1 MQLSSVLNHARQ
13 YWRPALI
20 VHLLFTLLGLGLFTP
35 LFGIALQG
43 LLALSGNA
51 AVADQE
57 IALLLLTP
65 LGLGSA
71 IFLVG
76 LLLAIAGLEL
86 GALQAIAQGAQ
97 HSLKIA
103 PLAAVK
109 FSLRHALALL
119 RLTIGLTVRVLVYL
133 LPFVA
138 VLGAIAW
145 WRLGDYDINYYLSH
159 RPPAFYQAL
168 AMALPPLLL
177 LIWLLGRRLLG
188 WSLALPLVLFTNTAP
203 GAAFAASEQLT
214 AGRRA
219 DLLGAFTRWLLLALA
234 ASLVPLAFLSVAAG
248 MAAISQGQDLS
259 LLVLLLGASMV
270 LWICLNFVATAFTMT
285 SFTFVVAAAFKRY
298 NPSVSEAVLRDNLR
312 LAADR
317 LEARSAGTGP
327 WIAGALAATAL
338 AVLAGLWLLG
348 EVKPEDEV
356 LVIAHRGAAGAAPE
370 NTLASVSRALNDGA
384 DWVEIDVQESRD
396 GEVVV
401 VHDSDFM
408 KLAGNP
414 LKVWDGDLAEIRQID
429 IGSWFDPRF
438 SAQRVPTLREVL
450 EEIKGRSK
458 LVIELKY
465 YGHDQQLEQRV
476 VDIVERSGMSE
487 DVVVMSLKLQGVE
500 KLHALRPEW
509 TTGLLAASAVGDLS
523 RLDVDFLAVNQGMA
537 SRAFIRR
544 AHAAGKQ
551 VFVWTINDALSLS
564 RWMSMGVDGVI
575 TDEPAL
581 AREVLA
587 QRAEMSSAQRL
598 MLSAALFFG
607 RPAMASSYR
616 DDSP

>member
-1 MQLSSVLNHARQ
+1 MQLSAVLNQARR

-20 VHLLFTLLGLGLFTP
+20 VHLLFALLGLALFAP
-35 LFGIALQG
+35 LFGVTLQG
-43 LLALSGNA
+43 LLALSGKA
-51 AVADQE
+51 AVADQD
-57 IALLLLTP
+57 IALLLLSP

-71 IFLVG
+71 VFLIG
-76 LLLAIAGLEL
+76 LLLAIASLEL

-97 HSLKIA
+97 HSLQIA
-103 PLAAVK
+103 PLAAVR
-109 FSLRHALALL
+109 FALGHAIKLL

-138 VLGAIAW
+138 AIGAIAW
-145 WRLGDYDINYYLSH
+145 WLLGDYDINYYLSQ

-168 AMALPPLLL
+168 AIALPLLL
-177 LIWLLGRRLLG
+177 LLVWLLGRRLIG
-188 WSLALPLVLFTNTAP
+188 WSMALPLVLFTDTAP
-203 GAAFAASEQLT
+203 GAAFSASEQLT

-219 DLLGAFTRWLLLALA
+219 ELLGAFARWLLLALA
-234 ASLVPLAFLSVAAG
+234 VSLVPLVFLSLATAVAAT
-248 MAAISQGQDLS
+248 SQGQNLS
-259 LLVLLLGASMV
+259 LLALLLGATVV
-270 LWICLNFVATAFTMT
+270 LWTCLNVIATAFTMT

-298 NPSVSEAVLRDNLR
+298 HPPGSEALLRDKLR
-312 LAADR
+312 LAA
-317 LEARSAGTGP
+317 ESMESAGTRAGP
-327 WIAGALAATAL
+327 WIAGAVAASAL
-338 AVLAGLWLLG
+338 AVLAGLWLLR
-348 EVKPEDEV
+348 EVKPDDSV
-356 LVIAHRGAAGAAPE
+356 LVVAHRGAAGAAPE
-370 NTLASVSRALNDGA
+370 NTLASVGRAVADGA

-414 LKVWDGDLAEIRQID
+414 LKVWDGNLADIRRID
-429 IGSWFDPRF
+429 IGSWFDPAF
-438 SAQRVPTLREVL
+438 SDQRVPTLREVL

-476 VDIVERSGMSE
+476 VDIVEQAGMSS
-487 DVVVMSLKLQGVE
+487 DVVIMSLKLEGVE
-500 KLHALRPEW
+500 KLQALRPDW

-523 RLDVDFLAVNQGMA
+523 RLEVDFLAVNQAMA

-544 AHAAGKQ
+544 AHAAGKR
-551 VFVWTINDALSLS
+551 VFVWTVNDALSLS

-587 QRAEMSSAQRL
+587 HRADMGSAERL

>member
-1 MQLSSVLNHARQ
+1 MQLSSVLSQARR
-13 YWRPALI
+13 YWRPALV
-20 VHLLFTLLGLGLFTP
+20 VHLLFTLLGIALFTP
-35 LFGIALQG
+35 LFGVALQG

-51 AVADQE
+51 AVADQD
-57 IALLLLTP
+57 IALLLLSP
-65 LGLGSA
+65 LGLASA
-71 IFLVG
+71 IFLIG

-103 PLAAVK
+103 PLAAVR
-109 FSLRHALALL
+109 FSLRHAQQLL
-119 RLTIGLTVRVLVYL
+119 RLTIGLTVRVLAYL
-133 LPFVA
+133 LPFLA
-138 VLGAIAW
+138 AIGLIAW
-145 WRLGDYDINYYLSH
+145 WLLGDYDINYYLSQ

-168 AMALPPLLL
+168 AMAAPLLL
-177 LIWLLGRRLLG
+177 LLVWLLGRRLIG
-188 WSLALPLVLFTNTAP
+188 WSMALPLVLFTDTAP

-219 DLLGAFTRWLLLALA
+219 ELLGAFVRWLLLALA
-234 ASLVPLAFLSVAAG
+234 VSLIPLAFLSAATAVAAT
-248 MAAISQGQDLS
+248 SQGQNLS
-259 LLVLLLGASMV
+259 VLVLLLGATAV
-270 LWICLNFVATAFTMT
+270 LWTCLNFVATAFTMT

-298 NPSVSEAVLRDNLR
+298 SPSVSGEKLLQNLQR
-312 LAADR
+312 AADR
-317 LEARSAGTGP
+317 PGTAGTGP
-327 WIAGALAATAL
+327 WVIGALAATTL
-338 AVLAGLWLLG
+338 AVLAGLWLLR
-348 EVKPEDEV
+348 EVKPDDAV
-356 LVIAHRGAAGAAPE
+356 LVVAHRGAAGAAPE
-370 NTLASVSRALNDGA
+370 NTLASVRRAVNDGT
-384 DWVEIDVQESRD
+384 DWVEIDVQETRD

-414 LKVWDGDLAEIRQID
+414 LKIWEGNLAEIRQID
-429 IGSWFDPRF
+429 IGSWFDPGF
-438 SAQRVPTLREVL
+438 SDQRVPTLQEVL
-450 EEIKGRSK
+450 AEIKGRSK

-476 VDIVERSGMSE
+476 VDIVEQAGMSQ
-487 DVVVMSLKLQGVE
+487 DVVVMSLKLEGVQ
-500 KLHALRPEW
+500 KLKALRPDW
-509 TTGLLAASAVGDLS
+509 TAGLLAASAVGDLS
-523 RLDVDFLAVNQGMA
+523 RLDVDFLAVNQAMA

-544 AHAAGKQ
+544 AHAAGKG
-551 VFVWTINDALSLS
+551 VFVWTVNDALSLS

-587 QRAEMSSAQRL
+587 QRADMSSAERL

-607 RPAMASSYR
+607 RPQLATSYR